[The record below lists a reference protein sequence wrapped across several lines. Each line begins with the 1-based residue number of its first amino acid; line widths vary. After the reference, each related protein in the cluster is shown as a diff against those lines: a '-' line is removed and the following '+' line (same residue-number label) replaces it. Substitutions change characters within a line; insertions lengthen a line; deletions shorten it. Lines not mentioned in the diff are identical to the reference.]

1 MRTSIAM
8 QMCLFDGDRVTAIT
22 TPCAHRPPSTPRTG
36 NRKCPHIRFGP
47 RQLLSSHFVQQVL
60 RVNAVRHAV
69 CPTILI
75 HICVCGHVCVC
86 VCQYVGAC
94 ALVRACLLGLHARAH
109 THARSSALRHGM
121 LVWWWHA
128 SHRSH
133 TETRSNDAT
142 ALRRPIVCDADYKK
156 MFVRLYYLIIYLH
169 THTKY
174 IGYGM

>member
-86 VCQYVGAC
+86 VSMLAHVRLC
-94 ALVRACLLGLHARAH
+94 ALVYLVC
-109 THARSSALRHGM
+109 THARTRTHAQVLSGTECLCGGGM
-121 LVWWWHA
+121 Q
-128 SHRSH
+128 
-133 TETRSNDAT
+133 AT
-142 ALRRPIVCDADYKK
+142 ALTQKLGQTMRLHCDDRSCAMLITKK
-156 MFVRLYYLIIYLH
+156 CLFGCII
-169 THTKY
+169 
-174 IGYGM
+174 